1 MNRLKELRVDRDL
14 TQSQVAAAIG
24 ITQRK
29 YSYVETG
36 VQQATEALL
45 KSLAE
50 YYGVSVDY
58 LLKMTDNPTPY
69 PKAKRG
75 RV

>member
-1 MNRLKELRVDRDL
+1 MDRDL